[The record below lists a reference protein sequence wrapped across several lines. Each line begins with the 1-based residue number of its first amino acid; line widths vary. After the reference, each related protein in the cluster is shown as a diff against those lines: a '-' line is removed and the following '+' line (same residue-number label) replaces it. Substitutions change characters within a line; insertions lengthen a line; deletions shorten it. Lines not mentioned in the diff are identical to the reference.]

1 MIGGV
6 RELRRLATVDVSPL
20 RHRDFRLLFWGQ
32 LISMLGSQITYV
44 AVPYQVYS
52 LTHSPLLVGVL
63 GVVELV
69 PVLALSMVG
78 GLIAD
83 HGDRRVVV
91 LMTEL
96 AFAVLSSL
104 LLVNALL
111 PEPQLLAIYVLA
123 GLQAGLFALQRP
135 SLEALTPRLVART
148 ELTAAGALTALRGT
162 VGMVAGPAVGGTLI
176 VAIGLPATF
185 AADVASFVFS
195 LVALGLMRATP
206 PAVEAERPSVRG
218 VLEGLQFARERPE
231 LLGTYIVDIVAMF
244 FGMPQ
249 ALFPAIA
256 EELGGPTVLGLLY
269 SAPAVGALLA
279 SATSGWTNHVR
290 RHGMAVIVAA
300 SVWGLAIIGFG
311 LAPTVYVAL
320 PMLALAGAA
329 DAVSGIFR
337 QSIWNHAVPDS
348 LRGRLASIEMVS
360 YMSGPALGNTE
371 SGLAAAAFGVPFAV
385 VSGGVLCVIG
395 CLLCAAWMPTFRGW
409 TPLGQG
415 GHAEQLA
422 RGQSRA
428 LHEGAELGPANIGI
442 AAAAQPTVD
451 TGDDIFLPE

>member
-1 MIGGV
+1 V

-44 AVPYQVYS
+44 AIPFQVYS
-52 LTHSPLLVGVL
+52 LTRSPLLVGLL

-69 PVLALSMVG
+69 PVLALSMLG

-83 HGDRRVVV
+83 HGDRRTMV
-91 LMTEL
+91 LVTEFV
-96 AFAVLSSL
+96 FAVLSSL
-104 LLVNALL
+104 LLVNALQ
-111 PEPQLLAIYVLA
+111 PEPGLAATYVLA

-135 SLEALTPRLVART
+135 SLEALTPRLVERS

-162 VGMVAGPAVGGTLI
+162 VGMLAGPAVGGTLI

-185 AADVASFVFS
+185 AADVATFVFS
-195 LVALGLMRATP
+195 LVALWLMRATP
-206 PAVEAERPSVRG
+206 PAVEQERPSLKG
-218 VLEGLQFARERPE
+218 VVEGFQFARRRPE
-231 LLGTYIVDIVAMF
+231 LLGTYIVDLVAMF

-256 EELGGPTVLGLLY
+256 EGMGGPTVLGLLY
-269 SAPAVGALLA
+269 AAPAAGALLA

-290 RHGMAVIVAA
+290 RHGMAVLVAA
-300 SVWGLAIIGFG
+300 SVWGLAIVGFG
-311 LAPTVYVAL
+311 LSSTPLLAL
-320 PMLALAGAA
+320 LMLAVAGAA

-337 QSIWNHAVPDS
+337 QAIWNYAVPDA

-360 YMSGPALGNTE
+360 YTSGPALGNTE

-385 VSGGVLCVIG
+385 VSGGVLCVVG
-395 CLLCAAWMPTFRGW
+395 CLLCAAWMPRFRAYE
-409 TPLGQG
+409 PK
-415 GHAEQLA
+415 
-422 RGQSRA
+422 SC
-428 LHEGAELGPANIGI
+428 
-442 AAAAQPTVD
+442 
-451 TGDDIFLPE
+451 